1 MNQAQGR
8 RMIGRR
14 LVWLVGLLF
23 CLLSG
28 SAFAQAPFYTC
39 QITIPNPPSS
49 TFPAPGPSPTICGV
63 NPLLITAGNGAA
75 VVLNFSTGAVATVSV
90 QVTGDQ
96 YPSGPNAVWNDHDY
110 LVNETSSANSNIVF
124 PVTAVRLY
132 VSAYTSGTITLYVV
146 EAGK

>member
-1 MNQAQGR
+1 MLMMRYLATACLA
-8 RMIGRR
+8 
-14 LVWLVGLLF
+14 LVLLA
-23 CLLSG
+23 SG
-28 SAFAQAPFYTC
+28 ARAQAPFYTC